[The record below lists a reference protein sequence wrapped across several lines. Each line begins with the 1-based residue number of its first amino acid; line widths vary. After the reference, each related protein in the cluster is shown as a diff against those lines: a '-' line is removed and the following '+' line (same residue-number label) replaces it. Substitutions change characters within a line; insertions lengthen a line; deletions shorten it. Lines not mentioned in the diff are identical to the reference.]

1 VLGFQKG
8 FHSIII
14 TLVIATIITIPIPV
28 NAQNQTNNID
38 TILAKAIRLFQEGNT
53 IDAYI
58 ELEAVLKLEPDHP
71 QALQYK
77 AQCEI
82 NLGGGTGSEPIPA
95 TTNDNTQLKTP
106 TSGQPQATLEV
117 TATTEPTITPIVSHQ
132 PTPTPTPSPESVLTS
147 TIPTAPTSTSTPN
160 LAPDVSPT
168 LSPTTN
174 QHLMIADPRGWV
186 KQLPGDP
193 SQIAYYQLPN
203 QQRIVIAEYIV
214 FQEPLSSAKTP
225 EEYLKYLQES
235 RLKPPEFQL
244 YVPVQTESTTMAG
257 LPALRHDFLFSN
269 GTIQLKARVILVIL
283 DNLAYS
289 FLFYSNIVDF
299 DRLQADFTQAL
310 NSVTL
315 QEKAEDQSLS
325 GISYQDPEGQV
336 RFPLPIGSTAKQTL
350 SNGATYS
357 GPNSSE
363 ITILILSS
371 ENELKKAENDYTSSK
386 TFQKQSNLDSGQQK
400 IEIKLYSYTENN
412 TNYALLTVNY
422 IYRPVLLIISL
433 PQNQYQPAQPWL
445 IQLIRGA
452 QFN

>member
-1 VLGFQKG
+1 MFGFQKD

-14 TLVIATIITIPIPV
+14 TLVIVTIITISIPV

-53 IDAYI
+53 LDAYI
-58 ELEAVLKLEPDHP
+58 ELEAVLKLEPNHP

-77 AQCEI
+77 AQCEM

-95 TTNDNTQLKTP
+95 ATNDNTQLETP
-106 TSGQPQATLEV
+106 TSGQPQPTLAG

-132 PTPTPTPSPESVLTS
+132 PTPTPAASPEPIQTS
-147 TIPTAPTSTSTPN
+147 TVPTEPTSTPTFT
-160 LAPDVSPT
+160 PDVSPT
-168 LSPTTN
+168 LSPTNT
-174 QHLMIADPRGWV
+174 QFLMIADPPGWV

-214 FQEPLSSAKTP
+214 FQETLSSAKTP

-244 YVPVQTESTTMAG
+244 YVPVQTESTTIAG

-269 GTIQLKARVILVIL
+269 GTIQLKARATLVIL

-310 NSVTL
+310 NLVTL

-325 GISYQDPEGQV
+325 GISYQDHEGQV

-363 ITILILSS
+363 ITILILPS
-371 ENELKKAENDYTSSK
+371 EDELKKAENDYTSSK
-386 TFQKQSNLDSGQQK
+386 TFQKQSNLNSGQQK
-400 IEIKLYSYTENN
+400 IEVKLYSYTENN
-412 TNYALLTVNY
+412 TIYALLTVNY
-422 IYRPVLLIISL
+422 IDRPVLLIISL
-433 PQNQYQPAQPWL
+433 PRDQYQPAQSWL
-445 IQLIRGA
+445 MQLIRGA